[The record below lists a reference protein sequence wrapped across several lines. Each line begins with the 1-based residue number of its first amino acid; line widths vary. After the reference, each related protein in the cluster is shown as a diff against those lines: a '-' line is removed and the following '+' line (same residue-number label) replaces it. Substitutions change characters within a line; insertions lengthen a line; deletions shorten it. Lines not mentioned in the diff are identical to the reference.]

1 METSTKVKNII
12 INQSQETKIKKSK
25 TLNIKISSLNI
36 DKAEYQ
42 EIVLSNSNF
51 PDRDY

>member
-1 METSTKVKNII
+1 MEDNKKQQIK
-12 INQSQETKIKKSK
+12 INQKKKKNNYKIVG
-25 TLNIKISSLNI
+25 LDI

-51 PDRDY
+51 PEKGLY

>member
-1 METSTKVKNII
+1 MADNKKQQTK
-12 INQSQETKIKKSK
+12 INQKTKKTKSK
-25 TLNIKISSLNI
+25 IVGLDI

-51 PDRDY
+51 PDKDW